1 MSKTWVVW
9 YDITYRVEVEAP
21 DQDTARELA
30 QDGVLLDE
38 NMVHCVVTPELLED
52 DGVDPV
58 LEVEE
63 AWERSFDDA

>member
-30 QDGVLLDE
+30 QDGVLLNE
-38 NMVHCVVTPELLED
+38 NMVHCVITPELLEEN
-52 DGVDPV
+52 DPV

-63 AWERSFDDA
+63 AWERSFDDVTT

>member
-30 QDGVLLDE
+30 QHGVLLDE
-38 NMVHCVVTPELLED
+38 NMVNCIVTPELLEENED
-52 DGVDPV
+52 V
-58 LEVEE
+58 
-63 AWERSFDDA
+63 